1 MTTSKEQESF
11 GLVVERHK
19 SSASENDIRNAFQ
32 RFMETAGVAAA
43 SEMTTESHR
52 ESETLVGW
60 TSTSTT
66 RASSSKRTSC
76 VVVQLTQNT

>member
-1 MTTSKEQESF
+1 MTTSKEQEAF

-43 SEMTTESHR
+43 SEMTTER
-52 ESETLVGW
+52 PPGVGNPGRMDLYV
-60 TSTSTT
+60 TT

-76 VVVQLTQNT
+76 VVVQLTKNT

>member
-1 MTTSKEQESF
+1 MTTSKEQEAF

-43 SEMTTESHR
+43 SPR
-52 ESETLVGW
+52 
-60 TSTSTT
+60 
-66 RASSSKRTSC
+66 
-76 VVVQLTQNT
+76 